1 MSSIYG
7 FLLNNN
13 RAKALSDITL
23 EHLYTWNKAYGEQKD
38 RLLCDGYGLGACVDR
53 LNDNLPIN
61 KIVIE
66 DDDKYA
72 VIDSVLY
79 NRDEIF
85 DKLGKEYTDTVSD
98 EELLFEYVQK
108 YGYKALFSI
117 NGDFAGA
124 ILDKKDNTLTLFR
137 DHMGIRPLFYS
148 CNDSFVVFSTDIRG
162 IIAVPEVDCS
172 ISEDWIYKTAKG
184 AINSDLASTEYQNI
198 YCVKPGSYLTISFS
212 VKEIKKNENVYWSV
226 GRKRIRLSSDEAYQK
241 RLRELIEDSVKRRL
255 DAVSGMVGAELS
267 GGLDSGVIAI
277 LINRFGREC
286 KYYSWSQSPDK
297 QDYVKD
303 DERLVIRDI
312 CNQEKI
318 ECHFGEINMKEKSI
332 IYDTTKQTGISIN
345 SDELPLIRY
354 CLPPYINALKVT
366 QTSEDLNRL
375 GAKVVFTGHGGD
387 EGVSHRP
394 NAYEIFYYHEFYHYF
409 RYMFS
414 TTNGFDKRIIR
425 TLKKCKT
432 NLVDDAIA
440 FRKPFYSAIKA
451 EEALKEAFA
460 KNYKSTV
467 PNLCFAYDPIKYIN
481 TGGSRIRLDNVALLG
496 AYSKIRYI
504 VPYLDYRVIDFAVS
518 IPRYQYLRGRKN
530 RYVFREAFKDIIP
543 ASLYRLRLKND
554 MSVQGAEKDPNW
566 FEEFKRQKN
575 QVVNKLDR
583 KMWDKYLDFDV
594 LEAWKDKGEPTGEEI
609 YKDNFFLITLLSFA
623 AAQNVIDKTRAVK
636 RT

>member
-7 FLLNNN
+7 FLLNND

-23 EHLYTWNKAYGEQKD
+23 EHLYTWNKAYGEHKD

-85 DKLGKEYTDTVSD
+85 DKLGKEYTDTDSD
-98 EELLFEYVQK
+98 EELLFEYIQK
-108 YGYKALFSI
+108 NGYKALSKV

-137 DHMGIRPLFYS
+137 DHMGIRPLFYY

-162 IIAVPEVDCS
+162 IIAVSEVDCS

-184 AINSDLASTEYQNI
+184 AINSDLVSTEYQNI
-198 YCVKPGSYLTISFS
+198 FCVKPGSFLTISFS
-212 VKEIKKNENVYWSV
+212 VKGIKKDENIYWSV
-226 GRKRIRLSSDEAYQK
+226 GRKKIRLSSDAAYQK

-267 GGLDSGVIAI
+267 GGLDSGVISI

-286 KYYSWSQSPDK
+286 KYYSWSQSPELLG
-297 QDYVKD
+297 YVKD
-303 DERLVIRDI
+303 DERLVIKDI
-312 CNQEKI
+312 CEQENIK
-318 ECHFGEINMKEKSI
+318 CHFGELKMKEGSS
-332 IYDTTKQTGISIN
+332 IYDITKDTGIRIKI
-345 SDELPLIRY
+345 DELPHLRY
-354 CLPPYINALKVT
+354 VLPSYINSLKII
-366 QTSEDLNRL
+366 QTAEDLSRL

-394 NAYEIFYYHEFYHYF
+394 NPYEMFHYHEFYHYF

-414 TTNGFDKRIIR
+414 TTNGFDKRITR
-425 TLKKCKT
+425 TIKKCKE
-432 NLVDDAIA
+432 NLIEDRKA
-440 FRKPFYSAIKA
+440 FEKPFYSSIKA
-451 EEALKEAFA
+451 EEALKGSFA
-460 KNYKSTV
+460 NSYKGNV
-467 PNLCFAYDPIKYIN
+467 QNLLFAYDPIAYIRD
-481 TGGSRIRLDNVALLG
+481 GGSRSRLDNVALLST
-496 AYSKIRYI
+496 YSKVRYI

-554 MSVQGAEKDPNW
+554 MSVQGAEKDPDW

-575 QVVNKLDR
+575 QVVNTLDR

-636 RT
+636 